1 MTWTMIVA
9 LVVTVGAVWA
19 LVKRYETRLVLLTAG
34 LLMAVL
40 SMEPMIAFKQFDKS
54 MTNASLIIA
63 ICSAMGF
70 AGVVSLTKCDVHLVA
85 LLTKPLKKLG
95 LLLLPACMIV
105 VSLISIAIPSTSGL
119 VAAVGPTIIPLM
131 TRAGFHPAIAAATV
145 VGSISAAYLSPGV
158 SHNAFVAK
166 LANMEVI
173 DFITRWA
180 PFTVT
185 VSLAA
190 VVLMLIVCVIY
201 GDFKKGGFVDADKPE
216 DESSKLPERPN
227 VFYAAAP
234 MLPVVILVCA
244 SIWAPQ
250 LKMSVATAMLIGA
263 IYALAVTRSNPAEV
277 VKKFFDGMGSGYA
290 KIIGIIIAAGV
301 FAAGLQACG
310 VINAFVD
317 YLTHANEV
325 AKLGAA
331 LGPYLMALVTGS
343 GDAATFA
350 FNEAVTP
357 HAEQFGLTIDALG
370 YLAAIAGNF
379 GRLSSPLAG
388 GMIIAAGIAGVSP
401 FAIVK
406 RTAPVMFILLV
417 GTYIF
422 S

>member
-9 LVVTVGAVWA
+9 LVVTIGAVWA